1 MTEASLLTAI
11 KSHLTHQGEE
21 AAGIFLPDLYT
32 LIAPALLAL
41 SRRVS
46 SSRELS
52 NMLLATQSV
61 STTSGTPAEGLFTAT
76 LPTTIL
82 SKPPFRQVNI
92 THEDGTLERALYSAV
107 PLRYDANCVTYLPC
121 PYYSVVGTSLQILI
135 PEGRTTSPA
144 SVSIT
149 ATFVPTIVTLPAQ
162 LETQLI
168 DEILMRLGVLK
179 REGARK

>member
-21 AAGIFLPDLYT
+21 GAGIFLPDLYT

-41 SRRVS
+41 ARRVS
-46 SSRELS
+46 ASRELS
-52 NMLLATQSV
+52 NMLLSTQSV

-76 LPTTIL
+76 LPTTLL

-92 THEDGTLERALYSAV
+92 THEDGTLERALYSTV
-107 PLRYDANCVTYLPC
+107 PLRYDAFCVASLPA
-121 PYYSVVGTSLQILI
+121 PYYSIVGTTLQILI
-135 PEGRTTSPA
+135 PEGRTTSPSA
-144 SVSIT
+144 VSIT
-149 ATFVPTIVTLPAQ
+149 GIFVPTIATLPAQ

-168 DEILMRLGVLK
+168 DEILIRLGVLK
-179 REGARK
+179 KEGARK